1 MRLASIILLSVTLA
15 VSFALPA
22 QAKHREGVSDVRQ
35 YILDNGLKILV
46 KEDHRAPVV
55 VSQIWY
61 KVGSSYEYNGITGVS
76 HVLEHMMFKGTK
88 SLGPNEFSKII
99 AANGGRENAFTGKD
113 YTAYFQTL
121 HKDRLEVSMRL
132 EADRMHNLLLREED
146 FAKEVNVVK
155 EERRLRTEDKPTSL
169 TYEQFTAAAFQ
180 TSPYHHPVIGWMDD
194 LENMELEDL
203 QHWYERW
210 YSPSNATLV
219 IVGDVKADH
228 VYRMAKKY
236 FGVIPNV
243 KIKPVK
249 PQRETKQRGE
259 RRIKVRAQAE
269 VPYLLMGYKVPVLTT
284 AKDKDEVY
292 ALEVMAGILDGGNS
306 ARLSKELVRG
316 KQIAVS
322 AGAGYD
328 MYDRIDNLF
337 LFDGRPSTG
346 HSIEE
351 LETSLREQ
359 VQRLHTTLA
368 TQDELDRIKAQ
379 VVASKVYELDS
390 VFYQGMQIGTL
401 ETVGLDHKQLD
412 EYVTRIRAVT
422 PEQVQAVAKKY
433 LIDEGLTVAILE
445 PENAK
450 KEMAPAVVNKE
461 SGADNAK

>member
-1 MRLASIILLSVTLA
+1 MRLASILLVSVTLA
-15 VSFALPA
+15 ASVVLPA
-22 QAKHREGVSDVRQ
+22 QAKHRDGVSDVRQ
-35 YILDNGLKILV
+35 YVLDNGLKILV

-132 EADRMHNLLLREED
+132 EADRMHNLSLREED
-146 FAKEVNVVK
+146 FVKEVNVVK

-169 TYEQFTAAAFQ
+169 TYEQFIATAFQ

-194 LENMELEDL
+194 LESMELSDL
-203 QHWYERW
+203 QHWYKRW

-228 VYRMAKKY
+228 VYRLAKKY

-259 RRIKVRAQAE
+259 RRIKVRAEEE

-284 AKDKDEVY
+284 AKDPAEVY
-292 ALEVMAGILDGGNS
+292 ALEVMAGVLDGGNS
-306 ARLSKELVRG
+306 ARLSKQLVRG

-346 HSIEE
+346 HTIEE
-351 LETSLREQ
+351 LEKELRDQ
-359 VQRLHTTLA
+359 VKRLHTTLA

-401 ETVGLDHKQLD
+401 ETVGLNHKQLD
-412 EYVTRIRAVT
+412 EYVNGIRAVT
-422 PEQVQAVAKKY
+422 PEQIQAVAKKY
-433 LIDEGLTVAILE
+433 LIDEGLTVAILD
-445 PENAK
+445 PINAK
-450 KEMAPAVVNKE
+450 KEMKKLVANKE
-461 SGADNAK
+461 SGADHAK

>member
-1 MRLASIILLSVTLA
+1 MRLASILLVSVALT
-15 VSFALPA
+15 VSFMSPL
-22 QAKHREGVSDVRQ
+22 QAKHREDVSDVRQ

-88 SLGPNEFSKII
+88 DLGPNEFSKII

-132 EADRMHNLLLREED
+132 EADRMHNLLLRQED
-146 FAKEVNVVK
+146 FEKEVNVVK

-169 TYEQFTAAAFQ
+169 TYEQFTATAFQ

-194 LENMELEDL
+194 LESMQLEDL
-203 QHWYERW
+203 QHWYKRW

-219 IVGDVKADH
+219 IVGDVQADR
-228 VYRMAKKY
+228 VYRLAKKY
-236 FGVIPNV
+236 FGVIPDV

-249 PQRETKQRGE
+249 PQHETKQRGE

-269 VPYLLMGYKVPVLTT
+269 VPYLLMGYKVPVLMT
-284 AKDKDEVY
+284 AKDSNEVY
-292 ALEVMAGILDGGNS
+292 ALEVMAGVLDGGNS
-306 ARLSKELVRG
+306 ARFSKELVRG

-337 LFDGRPSTG
+337 LFDGRPATG

-351 LETSLREQ
+351 LEKEIRAQ

-368 TQDELDRIKAQ
+368 TQGELDLIKAQ

-401 ETVGLDHKQLD
+401 ETVGLDHKLLD
-412 EYVTRIRAVT
+412 EYVNRIRAVT
-422 PEQVQAVAKKY
+422 PEQIQAVAKKY
-433 LIDEGLTVAILE
+433 LIDDGLTVAILE
-445 PENAK
+445 PLNAK
-450 KEMAPAVVNKE
+450 KESSQKIE
-461 SGADNAK
+461 ETKSGADHAK

>member
-1 MRLASIILLSVTLA
+1 MRLASTILLSAVLA
-15 VSFALPA
+15 VSFTTAT
-22 QAKHREGVSDVRQ
+22 QAKHREGVSDVRE
-35 YILDNGLKILV
+35 YRLDNGLKILV

-88 SLGPNEFSKII
+88 TLGPNEFSKII

-132 EADRMHNLLLREED
+132 EADRMHNLSLRQED
-146 FAKEVNVVK
+146 FEKEVNVVK

-169 TYEQFTAAAFQ
+169 TYEQFTATAFQ
-180 TSPYHHPVIGWMDD
+180 ASPYHHPIIGWMDD
-194 LENMELEDL
+194 LENMQLEDL

-228 VYRMAKKY
+228 VYRMAKKH
-236 FGVIPNV
+236 FGPIPDV

-249 PQRETKQRGE
+249 PQREPKQRGE

-269 VPYLLMGYKVPVLTT
+269 VPYLLMGYKVPVLMT
-284 AKDKDEVY
+284 AKQPNDVY
-292 ALEVMAGILDGGNS
+292 ALEVMAGVLDGGNS
-306 ARLSKELVRG
+306 ARLAKELVRG
-316 KQIAVS
+316 SQIAVS

-328 MYDRIDNLF
+328 MYDRINNLF
-337 LFDGRPSTG
+337 LFDGRPATG

-351 LETSLREQ
+351 LEKELRAQ

-368 TQDELDRIKAQ
+368 TQEELDRIKAQ

-401 ETVGLDHKQLD
+401 ETVGLNHKQLD
-412 EYVTRIRAVT
+412 EYVDRIRAVT
-422 PEQVQAVAKKY
+422 PKQVQAVAKKY
-433 LIDEGLTVAILE
+433 LVDEGLTVAILE
-445 PENAK
+445 PENAEK
-450 KEMAPAVVNKE
+450 QVEVTAEKNN
-461 SGADNAK
+461 SGAENAK

>member
-1 MRLASIILLSVTLA
+1 MRLIPVLLLSA
-15 VSFALPA
+15 VLMANFVSPL
-22 QAKHREGVSDVRQ
+22 QAKPREGAADVRE
-35 YILDNGLKILV
+35 YMLDNGMKILV

-55 VSQIWY
+55 VSQVWY
-61 KVGSSYEYNGITGVS
+61 KVGSSYEHNGITGVS

-88 SLGPNEFSKII
+88 TLGPNEFSKII

-121 HKDRLEVSMRL
+121 HKDRIEVSMRL
-132 EADRMHNLLLREED
+132 EADRMRNLSLREED
-146 FAKEVNVVK
+146 FVKEVNVVK

-169 TYEQFTAAAFQ
+169 TYEQFTATAFQ
-180 TSPYHHPVIGWMDD
+180 TSPYHHPVIGWMEDLESMQLDD
-194 LENMELEDL
+194 L
-203 QHWYERW
+203 QQWYERW

-219 IVGDVKADH
+219 IVGDVNADK

-236 FGVIPNV
+236 FGPIPGAD
-243 KIKPVK
+243 IKPLK

-269 VPYLLMGYKVPVLTT
+269 VPYLLMGYKVPVLST
-284 AKDKDEVY
+284 AKDPEEVY
-292 ALEVMAGILDGGNS
+292 ALEVMAGVLDGGNS
-306 ARLSKELVRG
+306 ARLARELVRG
-316 KQIAVS
+316 TQIAVS

-351 LETSLREQ
+351 LEKALRAQVTRLQTS
-359 VQRLHTTLA
+359 LA

-379 VVASKVYELDS
+379 VVAAKIYGLDS

-401 ETVGLDHKQLD
+401 ETVGLNHKQLD
-412 EYVTRIRAVT
+412 EYVAQVRKVT
-422 PEQVQAVAKKY
+422 PEQVQAVAQKY
-433 LIDEGLTVAILE
+433 LVDDGLTVAVLE
-445 PENAK
+445 PVND
-450 KEMAPAVVNKE
+450 KEASKPAVAVKGVE
-461 SGADNAK
+461 HAK

>member
-1 MRLASIILLSVTLA
+1 MRLASTILLSVALA
-15 VSFALPA
+15 VSLTTPL
-22 QAKHREGVSDVRQ
+22 QAKHRDGVSDVRE

-55 VSQIWY
+55 VSQVWY

-88 SLGPNEFSKII
+88 TLGPNEFSKII

-113 YTAYFQTL
+113 YTAYFQTM

-132 EADRMHNLLLREED
+132 EADRMHNLTLDQAE

-169 TYEQFTAAAFQ
+169 TYEQFTATAFQ

-194 LENMELEDL
+194 LENMELADL

-219 IVGDVKADH
+219 VVGDVQADH
-228 VYRMAKKY
+228 VYRLAKKY
-236 FGVIPNV
+236 FGVIADV

-269 VPYLLMGYKVPVLTT
+269 VPYLLMGYKVPVLMTVG
-284 AKDKDEVY
+284 DSNEVY

-328 MYDRIDNLF
+328 MFDRIDNLF

-346 HSIEE
+346 NSIEDLEKE
-351 LETSLREQ
+351 LRAQ

-379 VVASKVYELDS
+379 VVAAKIYGLDS

-401 ETVGLDHKQLD
+401 ETVGLDHKILD
-412 EYVTRIRAVT
+412 EYVNRIRAVT
-422 PEQVQAVAKKY
+422 AEQIQAVAKKY
-433 LIDEGLTVAILE
+433 LIDDGLTVAILE
-445 PENAK
+445 PLNKK
-450 KEMAPAVVNKE
+450 KELNTKIE
-461 SGADNAK
+461 KNNSGADHAK

>member
-1 MRLASIILLSVTLA
+1 MRLASILVLSVTLA
-15 VSFALPA
+15 MGLSAPL
-22 QAKHREGVSDVRQ
+22 QAKHREDVSNIRQ
-35 YILDNGLKILV
+35 YKLDNGLKILV

-88 SLGPNEFSKII
+88 TLGPNEFSKII

-121 HKDRLEVSMRL
+121 HKDRLEVSLRL
-132 EADRMHNLLLREED
+132 EADRMHNLLLRQED
-146 FAKEVNVVK
+146 FEKEVNVVK

-169 TYEQFTAAAFQ
+169 TYEQFIATAFQ

-194 LENMELEDL
+194 LENMQLSDL
-203 QHWYERW
+203 QQWYKRW

-219 IVGDVKADH
+219 IVGDVQADH

-236 FGVIPNV
+236 FAAIPNV

-249 PQRETKQRGE
+249 PQRESKQRGE
-259 RRIKVRAQAE
+259 RRIKVRAEAE

-292 ALEVMAGILDGGNS
+292 ALEVMAAILDGGNS

-346 HSIEE
+346 HSIGE
-351 LETSLREQ
+351 LEKALREQ

-368 TQDELDRIKAQ
+368 TKAELDRIKAQ

-401 ETVGLDHKQLD
+401 ETVGLSYKQLD
-412 EYVTRIRAVT
+412 EYANRIRAVT
-422 PEQVQAVAKKY
+422 AEQVQAVARKY
-433 LIDEGLTVAILE
+433 LIDDRLTVGILDPVNAE
-445 PENAK
+445 KMTNENMKNNSGAENAK
-450 KEMAPAVVNKE
+450 
-461 SGADNAK
+461 

>member
-1 MRLASIILLSVTLA
+1 MRLASILLLSMTLTA
-15 VSFALPA
+15 SFVLPA
-22 QAKHREGVSDVRQ
+22 QAKHGDGESDVRQ
-35 YILDNGLKILV
+35 YMLDNGLKILV

-88 SLGPNEFSKII
+88 TLGPNEFSKII

-132 EADRMHNLLLREED
+132 EADRMHNLSLRQED
-146 FAKEVNVVK
+146 FEKEVNVVK

-169 TYEQFTAAAFQ
+169 TYEQFIATAFQ

-194 LENMELEDL
+194 LDSMVLEDL

-219 IVGDVKADH
+219 IVGDVKADD

-236 FGVIPNV
+236 FGPIPNV
-243 KIKPVK
+243 KITPVK

-284 AKDKDEVY
+284 AKDTNEVY

-306 ARLSKELVRG
+306 ARLSKEVVRS
-316 KQIAVS
+316 KQLAVS
-322 AGAGYD
+322 AGAGYN

-346 HSIEE
+346 HTIDE
-351 LETSLREQ
+351 LEKEFRDQ

-379 VVASKVYELDS
+379 VVASKIYELDS

-401 ETVGLDHKQLD
+401 ETVGLNYKQLD
-412 EYVTRIRAVT
+412 EYVNRIRSVT

-433 LIDEGLTVAILE
+433 LIEEGLTVAILD
-445 PENAK
+445 PANAK
-450 KEMAPAVVNKE
+450 PAAAEKT
-461 SGADNAK
+461 SGADHAK